1 MSTEFKSTLPPRKR
15 AKTKEE
21 KEQRRVERI
30 LRNRRAAH
38 ASREKKRKHV
48 EYLESYVL
56 KLEANLEKSQGN
68 FLRLKELVETDVVE
82 KAQVTDLDDLVQ
94 LKEQIHMNL
103 NNSASS
109 NMQDDD
115 VEGDDD
121 EDSEARSDSS
131 FTPTK
136 KRKLSEPSIKTE
148 EVEVAVAAPVTEVT
162 VAPAMSSLPVV
173 KSTEKDDLLSISP
186 DNNSYYNYLSPIS
199 MTSPV
204 SSPIDLKLE
213 TEAGEQRPQ
222 LYIDN
227 GSLSP
232 ESDITRGF
240 NSMGQNSEVILL
252 PKSYDNMM
260 MTIPC

>member
-68 FLRLKELVETDVVE
+68 FLRLRDLVDGSVVE
-82 KAQVTDLDDLVQ
+82 KAQITDLDDLIQ
-94 LKEQIHMNL
+94 LKEQIHSNL
-103 NNSASS
+103 NNSASNNS
-109 NMQDDD
+109 HEDDG
-115 VEGDDD
+115 EEDD
-121 EDSEARSDSS
+121 EDCEVKSESS
-131 FTPTK
+131 STPTK
-136 KRKLSEPSIKTE
+136 KRKLSDSIKTE
-148 EVEVAVAAPVTEVT
+148 NVEVSIPPPATTVTSAPVVST
-162 VAPAMSSLPVV
+162 LPVV
-173 KSTEKDDLLSISP
+173 KSTGKDDLLSISP

-199 MTSPV
+199 MNSPM

-213 TEAGEQRPQ
+213 TEASEQLPQ
-222 LYIDN
+222 LSLDN

-232 ESDITRGF
+232 ESELTRGF

-260 MTIPC
+260 MSIHC